1 MGVGV
6 RRGVLV
12 AVTEVLAAI
21 VLVWLAW
28 WCWHRG
34 VIIAEHNGVMLRR
47 IEGRWWA
54 AATGAATLAGI
65 LMLDALR
72 QVMLVGAVRARVGE
86 PQSASTRGAPQAHV

>member
-1 MGVGV
+1 M
-6 RRGVLV
+6 RRRVLV
-12 AVTEVLAAI
+12 AVTEVLGAV
-21 VLVWLAW
+21 VLVWLTW

-34 VIIAEHNGVMLRR
+34 VIIAEYNGVTLRR

-72 QVMLVGAVRARVGE
+72 RVMLVGAARARVDE

>member
-1 MGVGV
+1 M
-6 RRGVLV
+6 RRRVLGAV
-12 AVTEVLAAI
+12 AEVLAVV
-21 VLVWLAW
+21 VLAWLAW

-34 VIIAEHNGVMLRR
+34 VIIAEHNGVTLRR

-72 QVMLVGAVRARVGE
+72 QVMLVGAACARGGE